1 MSKKN
6 LTEIA
11 IVMDES
17 GSMQSTA
24 LDAIGGFNSFIDA
37 QKKIEGEANVTLVLF
52 DNKYEVVYNGIP
64 IEKITELTS
73 DVYSPGGGTALIDAI
88 GKTVDSVSDR
98 IGAMDEEEKPDKI
111 IVIVITDGEENS
123 SRIYKG
129 ADVSKKIKEHQERE
143 GWEIIFIGAS
153 ADVLDQAED
162 LGIRSDRM
170 MGYVADGAGTRGVYM
185 GMSEAVSS
193 YRATGSLS
201 MPEESK

>member
-1 MSKKN
+1 MPKKN

-24 LDAIGGFNSFIDA
+24 LDAIGGFNSFIEA
-37 QKKIEGEANVTLVLF
+37 QKKVEGEANVTLVLF
-52 DNKYEVVYNGIP
+52 DNKYEIVYNGIP

-73 DVYSPGGGTALIDAI
+73 DVYCPGGGTALIDAI
-88 GKTVDSVSDR
+88 GKTVDSISDR

-111 IVIVITDGEENS
+111 IVIVITDGQENS
-123 SRIYKG
+123 SSIYKRS
-129 ADVSKKIKEHQERE
+129 DVNKKIKEHQERE

-153 ADVLDQAED
+153 AEVLEQADD

-170 MGYVADGAGTRGVYM
+170 MGYVADSAGTRGVYAH
-185 GMSEAVSS
+185 MSEAVCS
-193 YRATGSLS
+193 YRATGSLD
-201 MPEESK
+201 MPEEKA